1 MVEKATEYF
10 KKVFNVTYI
19 PKPVLTSARIWAGST
34 SIKKEASERFGY
46 GVHQWALHAQNDET
60 QKALANPL
68 QNLFICNEAY
78 SNYQGWVEGSL
89 RSANLML
96 KNWGLA
102 PFSKV
107 FEEKEGLTPEDAVS
121 RFYNENSLKQIKK
134 YIDPNFKPFQEI
146 SKAKVRENVANSLK
160 ADGVT
165 HNLTFTYYDTK

>member
-1 MVEKATEYF
+1 
-10 KKVFNVTYI
+10 
-19 PKPVLTSARIWAGST
+19 
-34 SIKKEASERFGY
+34 
-46 GVHQWALHAQNDET
+46 
-60 QKALANPL
+60 
-68 QNLFICNEAY
+68 
-78 SNYQGWVEGSL
+78 
-89 RSANLML
+89 ML